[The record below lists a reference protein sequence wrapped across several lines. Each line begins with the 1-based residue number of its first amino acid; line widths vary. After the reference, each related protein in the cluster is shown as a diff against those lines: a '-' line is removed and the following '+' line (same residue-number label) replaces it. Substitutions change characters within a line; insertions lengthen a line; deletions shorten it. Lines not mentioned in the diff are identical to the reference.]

1 MDAQISSKV
10 LVSVASV
17 AMEATDRQ
25 ILLSGMNI
33 FAKHDAEMK
42 VGGGRWKVNGAGES
56 EERKCEHEEGP
67 GREYKSV
74 NDA

>member
-33 FAKHDAEMK
+33 FAKHDENRDE
-42 VGGGRWKVNGAGES
+42 GGRWKVNGAGES
-56 EERKCEHEEGP
+56 EER
-67 GREYKSV
+67 
-74 NDA
+74 